1 MVADQM
7 VWNERKT
14 GNTRYRLSF
23 FGKVILQVEVARR
36 ARSMN
41 PYAQESS
48 GGGYTYWRDAT
59 MADLRFDLDAMATP
73 SSTTTQGKP

>member
-7 VWNERKT
+7 VWSERIT

-41 PYAQESS
+41 PYAKESS
-48 GGGYTYWRDAT
+48 GGVYTFWRDAT
-59 MADLRFDLDAMATP
+59 MADMRFDLDAMANP
-73 SSTTTQGKP
+73 PSTTRDDR